1 MVVFISGTFCSLK
14 STLSIDVADR
24 LNIANMIS
32 TDLIKVMMDS
42 LRQDVKLPDHKQ
54 LLTSDISLDEFF
66 QLNLNYWK
74 GALMDVNKVFA
85 ERKNL
90 IFEGVLHFKGIMDS
104 PYKPSEE
111 RYNLARRFIDEDPT
125 IDRSR
130 LFDELN
136 QNPEGLPAATF
147 TDIQWLK
154 KDAIKPELAIID
166 QFEKVKGGQGA
177 AIPLILI
184 INKRD
189 HKQIVTEKL
198 LKEMPWYETH
208 FKPIAKVSTAVD
220 QIVKVYQELQDR
232 LIRESPGI
240 LVPVTL
246 SNYNQNCDM
255 IRTAIS
261 QQIQNELSKHS
272 DRMVEAED

>member
-32 TDLIKVMMDS
+32 TDLIRVMMES

-54 LLTSDISLDEFF
+54 LLSTDMSLDEFF

-74 GALMDVNKVFA
+74 GALMDVSKVFA

-104 PYKPSEE
+104 PYVPTEQ
-111 RYNLARRFIDEDPT
+111 RNALAQRFIDEDPSINWET
-125 IDRSR
+125 
-130 LFDELN
+130 LFDDLN
-136 QNPEGLPAATF
+136 PNPQGLPAATF

-177 AIPLILI
+177 VIPLIMI

-189 HKQIVTEKL
+189 HRQIVTEKFF
-198 LKEMPWYETH
+198 KENPRGGLDP
-208 FKPIAKVSTAVD
+208 KPTPEMAVSID
-220 QIVKVYQELQDR
+220 KIVKVYQELQER
-232 LIRESPGI
+232 LIKESPGI

-246 SNYNQNCDM
+246 SNYNQNCEM
-255 IRTAIS
+255 IRIAIS
-261 QQIQNELSKHS
+261 QQIQNQLAKPSESPS
-272 DRMVEAED
+272 QPED